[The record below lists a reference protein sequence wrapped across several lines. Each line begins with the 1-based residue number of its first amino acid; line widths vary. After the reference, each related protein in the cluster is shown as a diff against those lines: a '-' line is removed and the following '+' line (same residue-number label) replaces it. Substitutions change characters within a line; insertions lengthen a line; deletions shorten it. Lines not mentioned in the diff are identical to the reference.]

1 MEKKNSKAVVI
12 CITFVIIA
20 LAAGIFIGW
29 TMGKSRNTSET
40 DTPAVSESFDESE
53 SQSVPE
59 SESQTESETEP
70 ETPSE
75 TDSENT
81 EVVVTVGDSKV
92 DMKEINYRLYSL
104 RNYYIQAY
112 GEEPWN
118 EPIDE
123 SGVTVAEAA
132 KNQLNDDIVRTEILV
147 DKAADYGVEATEDIK
162 KACKADAQ
170 QLIDGLG
177 EDICREFGL
186 TLEGVE
192 RVYLKREIST
202 QVMTAINDKIREE
215 LLEDEANKALDD
227 AELEIKISEGYEAK
241 YQEMKKSYTI
251 SYADIWDNIVVGS
264 VG

>member
-1 MEKKNSKAVVI
+1 
-12 CITFVIIA
+12 
-20 LAAGIFIGW
+20 
-29 TMGKSRNTSET
+29 MGKSRNTSET
-40 DTPAVSESFDESE
+40 DTPAVSESVDASE

-147 DKAADYGVEATEDIK
+147 DKA
-162 KACKADAQ
+162 C
-170 QLIDGLG
+170 
-177 EDICREFGL
+177 
-186 TLEGVE
+186 
-192 RVYLKREIST
+192 
-202 QVMTAINDKIREE
+202 
-215 LLEDEANKALDD
+215 LL
-227 AELEIKISEGYEAK
+227 
-241 YQEMKKSYTI
+241 YT
-251 SYADIWDNIVVGS
+251 SPSPRDS
-264 VG
+264 